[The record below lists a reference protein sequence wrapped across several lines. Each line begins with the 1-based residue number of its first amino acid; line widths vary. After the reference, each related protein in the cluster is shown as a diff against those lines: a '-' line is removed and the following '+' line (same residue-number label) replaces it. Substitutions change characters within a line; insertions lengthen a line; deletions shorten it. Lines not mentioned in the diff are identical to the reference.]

1 MVPTDAGRLQLMA
14 KRMAIT
20 VKLPSAATTA
30 GAEVAASLSV
40 SIGPQAPYQT
50 ELEAAVVA
58 AAASSIEVSSWAA
71 EVANTVAT
79 VETAVDSLIAY
90 LDPRQQQQPLVDH
103 PVAKLFLRLESLRHT
118 TVAVAAT
125 ITTASILSKTAA
137 SGLMAEFSKL
147 AIAS

>member
-1 MVPTDAGRLQLMA
+1 M
-14 KRMAIT
+14 
-20 VKLPSAATTA
+20 
-30 GAEVAASLSV
+30 
-40 SIGPQAPYQT
+40 
-50 ELEAAVVA
+50 VA

-79 VETAVDSLIAY
+79 VETAMDSLIAF
-90 LDPRQQQQPLVDH
+90 LDPKQQPLVDH
-103 PVAKLFLRLESLRHT
+103 PAATLFLRLESLRHT

-137 SGLMAEFSKL
+137 SRLMAEFGRL

>member
-58 AAASSIEVSSWAA
+58 AAASSIEVSSWAT
-71 EVANTVAT
+71 ELANTVAT

-90 LDPRQQQQPLVDH
+90 LDPKQQPLVAH
-103 PVAKLFLRLESLRHT
+103 LVATLFLRLESLRHT

>member
-58 AAASSIEVSSWAA
+58 AAASSIEVSSWAT
-71 EVANTVAT
+71 ELANTVAT

-90 LDPRQQQQPLVDH
+90 LDPKQQQPLVDH

>member
-1 MVPTDAGRLQLMA
+1 MVPTDADRLQLMV
-14 KRMAIT
+14 KRTAIT

-40 SIGPQAPYQT
+40 SIGPQEPYQT
-50 ELEAAVVA
+50 ELEAAVVAA

-90 LDPRQQQQPLVDH
+90 LDPKQQPLVDH

-118 TVAVAAT
+118 TVVVAAT
-125 ITTASILSKTAA
+125 TSIQSKTAA
-137 SGLMAEFSKL
+137 SRLMAEFSKL

>member
-1 MVPTDAGRLQLMA
+1 MVPTDADRLQLMV
-14 KRMAIT
+14 KRTAIT

-40 SIGPQAPYQT
+40 SIGPQEPYQT
-50 ELEAAVVA
+50 ELEAAVVAA

-79 VETAVDSLIAY
+79 VETAVDSLIAF
-90 LDPRQQQQPLVDH
+90 LDPKQQPLVDH

-118 TVAVAAT
+118 TVVVAAT
-125 ITTASILSKTAA
+125 TSIQSKTAA
-137 SGLMAEFSKL
+137 SRLMAEFSKL